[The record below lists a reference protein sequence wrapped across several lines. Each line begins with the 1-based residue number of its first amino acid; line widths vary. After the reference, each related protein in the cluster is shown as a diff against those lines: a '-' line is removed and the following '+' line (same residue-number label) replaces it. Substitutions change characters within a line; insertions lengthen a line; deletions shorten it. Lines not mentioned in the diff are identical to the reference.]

1 MQADLST
8 VWPIS
13 VNGTGD
19 DFALLV
25 EELNGPTFLIC
36 QEKIEEWDQGR
47 HCYSPPVFVG
57 DDLVAVD
64 TGEQHERYAVQRG
77 NETVYEFTEL
87 IGPGPRVDN
96 PVKGLWS
103 WMGKWILE
111 VDGQVIV
118 NGEGLEQELGY
129 NEIFGWR
136 LLNGQPFYFF
146 RKENTIGVSYAGQ
159 VLPYQYDEVIHH
171 RCCEPAA
178 FNVVGNEAMVW
189 FHALRDGLWYYVEM
203 GVYQ

>member
-1 MQADLST
+1 
-8 VWPIS
+8 
-13 VNGTGD
+13 
-19 DFALLV
+19 
-25 EELNGPTFLIC
+25 
-36 QEKIEEWDQGR
+36 
-47 HCYSPPVFVG
+47 VG

-87 IGPGPRVDN
+87 IVPGPRVDN

-118 NGEGLEQELGY
+118 NGESLEQELGY
-129 NEIFGWR
+129 DEIFGWR

-159 VLPYQYDEVIHH
+159 VLPYQYDEVIHY

-189 FHALRDGLWYYVEM
+189 FHALRDGMWYHVEM

>member
-1 MQADLST
+1 MWPAPTQALANFGYRLVSKDKPGWHYTFYDLYKNDVLVKSDLST
-8 VWPIS
+8 VWRIS

-36 QEKIEEWDQGR
+36 QEKIEELDQGR

-96 PVKGLWS
+96 PVTRALVMDG
-103 WMGKWILE
+103 E
-111 VDGQVIV
+111 VDPGGGRPG
-118 NGEGLEQELGY
+118 NSE
-129 NEIFGWR
+129 WR
-136 LLNGQPFYFF
+136 ESG
-146 RKENTIGVSYAGQ
+146 AGTRIQ
-159 VLPYQYDEVIHH
+159 
-171 RCCEPAA
+171 
-178 FNVVGNEAMVW
+178 
-189 FHALRDGLWYYVEM
+189 
-203 GVYQ
+203 